1 MGAINY
7 IREKFR
13 GKEAWDTCNKIIFF
27 TVYGMFFIVMRFIP
41 QYFWTI
47 MIVISFVLLIYGNL
61 YQHKLRDV
69 AESRKGTKAVEGW
82 TTHGYKLGERHFY
95 DPLRFEVKD
104 KLSPAAL
111 KDIQDFINIEAEHG
125 KALKTKTGLERFRQ
139 KQMSYK
145 ETVKGEE
152 MDDMERLKL
161 KKEELKGYKKSMDE
175 YEDMIIQERSKRKI
189 DKEEING
196 DK

>member
-1 MGAINY
+1 MGIIDY
-7 IREKFR
+7 VREKFR
-13 GKEAWDTCNKIIFF
+13 GKEAWESCNKIIFF

-41 QYFWTI
+41 QYFWII
-47 MIVISFVLLIYGNL
+47 MVAISFVLLIYGNL
-61 YQHKLRDV
+61 YQRKLREV
-69 AESRKGTKAVEGW
+69 AESRKGSKSVEGW
-82 TTHGYKLGERHFY
+82 TTHGYKLGEKHFY

-111 KDIQDFINIEAEHG
+111 KDIQDFIDIEAENG

-139 KQMSYK
+139 KQISYK

-175 YEDMIIQERSKRKI
+175 YEDMIRQELSKRTIQKN
-189 DKEEING
+189 KTTG
-196 DK
+196 KK